1 MESNQKP
8 WQIFTDTGG
17 TFTDCVAIDP
27 DGKTHLAKVLSSSA
41 LRGKITNSA
50 LSGTLSVS
58 VNWGDHSDIFTG
70 YELFILKSG
79 RIKLGTIAAS
89 DLTRG
94 LIYLKE
100 PLTEPIQPGT
110 DFEISAGEEAPVLAT
125 RIVTKTPLHQPLPP
139 VEMRMGSTK
148 GTNALLER
156 KGART
161 AFLVT
166 RGFGDLLLI
175 GNQQRPDIFALNI
188 QKPRPFYDLVIEV
201 EERINAQGEIIQ
213 QLTAI
218 ECDRVIAQLKQS
230 DCKAIAI
237 SFLHSYRNSAHE
249 QMMAQRLLA
258 AGYSY
263 LSVSSSL
270 APSIKILPRAQ
281 TAVVNAYLHPVIDD
295 YLSRVKTQILN
306 GSLHVMTSA
315 GGLAGVG
322 HFFPKDSLLSGP
334 AGGVVGA
341 ATVAEEAGFGKI
353 LSLDMGGTS
362 TDVARYDGKF
372 EYQFE
377 SQVGDARLLSPSLAI
392 ETVAAGGGSVCRF
405 DGTRL
410 TVGPDS
416 AGAFPGPA
424 CYGAGGPLT
433 ITDVNLLLGR
443 SDPSGFQIPVNIHSA
458 REALLL
464 VKGTSTLSEE
474 ELLRGFLRIADEL
487 MAGAI
492 RRISVSR
499 GYDPADYAL
508 LAFGGAGGQHACHV
522 AEILGISQAILPW
535 YAGVLSAWGIG
546 NAVIS
551 RFLSR
556 QVLQPYR
563 PDDPTLEKLIDELT
577 QETLALV
584 KKEKHGNGNPAI
596 RSISLFLRLMGQE
609 HALEVPWEAGK
620 DARNRFRKE
629 YEQLFGHWVDNRTVE
644 LESIKVVAV
653 LEPPQKS
660 DKNTNTLKT
669 YFPQPDHNFRGMPVF
684 IREKLLPGA
693 EIYGPALL
701 TSVHNTA
708 IVDAGWYCR
717 IDAERQAILRKEES
731 LQANEHIRSEHS
743 AIQLELFTNRFRA
756 VADEMGAVLE
766 RTSFSVNVRER
777 LDFSCALL
785 DASGELIVNAPHI
798 PVHLG
803 SLGVCVRK
811 VRASIAIA
819 PGDIVI
825 TNHPGF
831 GGSHLPDITLISGV
845 FDDQKTCI
853 GYVANRAHHA
863 ELGGKRPGS
872 MPPDATR
879 LVEEGVVIAPMYL
892 VKAGIP
898 QWEAIT
904 AQLTQAVWPTRSPQE
919 NLADLNGGLAS
930 IYAGI
935 NGLQQLCREFGPEN
949 VRTYMQKVKDYAAT
963 ALSRKIRTLPQG
975 IFSAKEYLDDGSP
988 LAVEVTVDKDQ
999 VAISFAGSAAVHP
1012 GNLNANTAIVQSAV
1026 IYVLRLI
1033 LDEAIPL
1040 NEGLM
1045 QRVSMFIPEGIL
1057 NPPFPEAPGECP
1069 AVVGGNV
1076 ETSQRLVDTLIKAFG
1091 LAACSQGTM
1100 NNLLFGNDSF
1110 GYYETICGGTGAG
1123 NGFHGADAVHQHMT
1137 NTRITDPEI
1146 LEFRYPVV
1154 LERFAIRQES
1164 GGKGQWQGGN
1174 GVIREI
1180 RFLAPVSLTFLS
1192 QHRKEAPYGMAG
1204 GYSGK
1209 CGRQWVIRKGGEIEL
1224 LEGADGIFINPGD
1237 IFVTETP
1244 GGGGYGRYR

>member
-1 MESNQKP
+1 MESRQKP

-27 DGKTHLAKVLSSSA
+27 DGKTLLAKVLSSSA

-50 LSGTLSVS
+50 LSGALSVS
-58 VNWGDHSDIFTG
+58 VNWGENPDIFSG
-70 YELFILKSG
+70 YQLFLLQPE
-79 RIKLGTIAAS
+79 RIKLGTIS
-89 DLTRG
+89 HTDLLRG
-94 LIYLKE
+94 MIFLKE
-100 PLTEPIQPGT
+100 PLSQTIQPDT
-110 DFEISAGEEAPVLAT
+110 DFEISAGEEAPILAA
-125 RIVTKTPLHQPLPP
+125 RIVTKTPLDQPLPLI
-139 VEMRMGSTK
+139 EMRVGSTK

-156 KGART
+156 KGSRT

-188 QKPRPFYDLVIEV
+188 QKPRPFYDLAIEV
-201 EERINAQGEIIQ
+201 EERLNANGEILQ
-213 QLTAI
+213 PLTDT
-218 ECDRVIAQLKQS
+218 ECERVIGLLERS
-230 DCKAIAI
+230 DCEAIAI
-237 SFLHSYRNSAHE
+237 TFLHSYHNPLHE
-249 QMMAQRLLA
+249 QIMAQSLQK

-263 LSVSSSL
+263 ISVSSSL
-270 APSIKILPRAQ
+270 APSIKLLTRAQ
-281 TAVVNAYLHPVIDD
+281 TTVVNAYLHPVIDH
-295 YLSRVKTQILN
+295 YLYRIKSQMSN
-306 GSLHVMTSA
+306 SALHVMTSA
-315 GGLAGVG
+315 GGLAGIG

-341 ATVAEEAGFGKI
+341 AKVAEKAGFGKI

-377 SQVGDARLLSPSLAI
+377 SQVGEARLISPSLAI

-405 DGTRL
+405 DGIRL

-443 SDPSGFQIPVNIHSA
+443 SDPSGFRIPVNIDA
-458 REALLL
+458 AKEALLQ
-464 VKGTSTLSEE
+464 VKGENAIPEE
-474 ELLRGFLRIADEL
+474 ELLHGFLQIANEL

-492 RRISVSR
+492 RRISISR
-499 GYDPADYAL
+499 GYDPIDYAL

-522 AEILGISQAILPW
+522 ADILGISQIIVPW

-551 RFLSR
+551 RFVSR
-556 QVLQPYR
+556 QVLQPYQ
-563 PDDPTLEKLIDELT
+563 PDDLTLDKLVDKLK
-577 QETLALV
+577 QETLDLV
-584 KKEKHGNGNPAI
+584 KKEKHGTVSPAI
-596 RSISLFLRLMGQE
+596 RSISLFLRLIGQE
-609 HALEVPWEAGK
+609 HSLEVPWEPGK
-620 DARNRFRKE
+620 DARSRFRHE
-629 YEQLFGHWVDNRTVE
+629 YEKIFGHWVDNRTIE

-653 LEPPQKS
+653 LETPDHS
-660 DKNTNTLKT
+660 AKNTHTPKA
-669 YFPQPDHNFRGMPVF
+669 YFPKPDHHFRGMPVF
-684 IREKLLPGA
+684 TRETLAPGA

-701 TSVHNTA
+701 TSEHNTTV
-708 IVDAGWYCR
+708 VDVGWICR
-717 IDAERQAILRKEES
+717 IDAERQAILQKNQS
-731 LQANEHIRSEHS
+731 SQANEQIRTEHS

-785 DASGELIVNAPHI
+785 DVSGELIVNAPHI

-811 VRASIAIA
+811 VKEAIVIG
-819 PGDIVI
+819 PGDIII

-831 GGSHLPDITLISGV
+831 GGSHLPDITLISAI
-845 FDDQKTCI
+845 FDDYGALT

-872 MPPDATR
+872 MPPDATC

-892 VKAGIP
+892 VKSGIA
-898 QWEAIT
+898 QWEMIT
-904 AQLTQAVWPTRSPQE
+904 EKLTQAQWPTRSPQE

-930 IYAGI
+930 IYAGTS
-935 NGLQQLCREFGPEN
+935 GMLQLCREFGSEN
-949 VRTYMQKVKDYAAT
+949 VRTYMQKVKDYAAA

-975 IFSAKEYLDDGSP
+975 VFSAKEYLDDGSP
-988 LAVEVTVDKDQ
+988 LAVSVKVDTDHID
-999 VAISFAGSAAVHP
+999 ISFAGSASVHP

-1045 QRVSMFIPEGIL
+1045 QRVSMYIPEGIL
-1057 NPPFPEAPGECP
+1057 NPDFPEDPGECP

-1123 NGFHGADAVHQHMT
+1123 SGFHGADAVHQHMT
-1137 NTRITDPEI
+1137 NTRITDPEV
-1146 LEFRYPVV
+1146 LEFRYPVI
-1154 LERFAIRQES
+1154 LEKFAIRRGS
-1164 GGKGQWQGGN
+1164 GGKGQWQGGD

-1180 RFLAPVSLTFLS
+1180 KFLAPVSLTFLS
-1192 QHRKEAPYGMAG
+1192 QHRIEAPYGMAG
-1204 GYSGK
+1204 GNPGK
-1209 CGRQWVIRKGGEIEL
+1209 CGRQWVIRKGGEIEM
-1224 LEGADGIFINPGD
+1224 LEGSDGIFINPGD

-1244 GGGGYGRYR
+1244 GGGGYGRYS